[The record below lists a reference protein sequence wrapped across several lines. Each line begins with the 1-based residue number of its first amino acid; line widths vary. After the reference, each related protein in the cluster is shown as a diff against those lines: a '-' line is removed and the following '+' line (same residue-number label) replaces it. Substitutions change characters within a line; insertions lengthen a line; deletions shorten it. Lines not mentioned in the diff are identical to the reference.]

1 MEIKVREVKPIE
13 SKGIQELEEEL
24 LNRHEEQIQ
33 VQVVSENA
41 TPVIV
46 MTPEPAVNKEVE
58 PQVDPEPTP
67 NEEPDPQ
74 PEPVS
79 TELKEEDV
87 LSYIS
92 KRYNKEINSFDELVS
107 ERSEEQLPEDVSAYL
122 KYRKETGRSFEDFI
136 KLKEDFDSMDPDN
149 LLRNYL
155 KSTQVGLDD
164 EDIDVMMEEYSY
176 NEDLDDDSTIKRAKL
191 AKKKLVAEA
200 KQYFNTQKEKYKM
213 PLESRTADI
222 SPEEKEELQAYKQ
235 YISQAKTMEQEAERK
250 REWFSKKTDEVF
262 NNEFKGFEFK
272 VNDQVLR
279 FAPGDAVELK
289 KAQLTPTNFINKYLD
304 DSGMMKDAAGYHR
317 ALAVAM
323 NPERFAKFFYEQ
335 GMAAATEDVNRK
347 IKNINMSERQAP
359 QSTVKDGFQV
369 KSVNPDSGKG
379 LKIRSIKRI

>member
-13 SKGIQELEEEL
+13 SKGVQELEEEL
-24 LNRHEEQIQ
+24 LNKHEEQIQ
-33 VQVVSENA
+33 VQSVSMDHQR
-41 TPVIV
+41 T
-46 MTPEPAVNKEVE
+46 
-58 PQVDPEPTP
+58 PEPTP
-67 NEEPDPQ
+67 EPEPAPELESELQPEPQ
-74 PEPVS
+74 PEPQQPSV
-79 TELKEEDV
+79 ELQEEDV

-92 KRYNKEINSFDELVS
+92 KRYNKQINSFDELVA
-107 ERSEEQLPEDVSAYL
+107 ERSDEQLPEDVSAYL
-122 KYRKETGRSFEDFI
+122 KYRKETGRGFEDFL
-136 KLKEDFDSMDPDN
+136 KLKEDFDTMDPDTI
-149 LLRNYL
+149 LRSYL
-155 KSTQVGLDD
+155 KTTQVGLDD
-164 EDIDVMMEEYSY
+164 EDIDVMMEDYSY
-176 NEDLDDDSTIKRAKL
+176 NEDLDDDSTIKKAKL
-191 AKKKLVAEA
+191 AKKKMIAEA

-222 SPEEKEELQAYKQ
+222 SQEEKEELQAYKQ

-272 VNDQVLR
+272 LNDQVLR

-304 DSGMMKDAAGYHR
+304 DNGMIKDAVGYHR

-335 GMAAATEDVNRK
+335 GMSAATEDVNRK

-359 QSTVKDGFQV
+359 QSSVKDGFQV

>member
-13 SKGIQELEEEL
+13 SKGVQELEEEL
-24 LNRHEEQIQ
+24 LNKHEEQIQ
-33 VQVVSENA
+33 VQSVSMDHQR
-41 TPVIV
+41 T
-46 MTPEPAVNKEVE
+46 
-58 PQVDPEPTP
+58 PEPTP
-67 NEEPDPQ
+67 EPETAPELESELQPEPQ
-74 PEPVS
+74 PEQQQPSV
-79 TELKEEDV
+79 ELQEEDV

-92 KRYNKEINSFDELVS
+92 KRYNKQINSFDELVA
-107 ERSEEQLPEDVSAYL
+107 ERSDEQLPEDVSAYL
-122 KYRKETGRSFEDFI
+122 KYRKETGRGFEDFL
-136 KLKEDFDSMDPDN
+136 KLKEDFDTMDPDSI
-149 LLRNYL
+149 LRSYL
-155 KSTQVGLDD
+155 KTTQVGLDD
-164 EDIDVMMEEYSY
+164 EDIDVMMEDYSY
-176 NEDLDDDSTIKRAKL
+176 NEDLDDDSTIKKAKL
-191 AKKKLVAEA
+191 AKKKMIAEA

-222 SPEEKEELQAYKQ
+222 SQEEKEELQAYKQ

-272 VNDQVLR
+272 LNDQVLR

-304 DSGMMKDAAGYHR
+304 DNGMIKDAVGYHR

-335 GMAAATEDVNRK
+335 GMSAATEDVNRK

-359 QSTVKDGFQV
+359 QSSVKDGFQV

>member
-13 SKGIQELEEEL
+13 SKGVQELEEEL
-24 LNRHEEQIQ
+24 LNKHEEQIQ
-33 VQVVSENA
+33 VQSVS
-41 TPVIV
+41 
-46 MTPEPAVNKEVE
+46 MDHQRTPEPA
-58 PQVDPEPTP
+58 PEPTP
-67 NEEPDPQ
+67 ELEPELQPEPQ
-74 PEPVS
+74 PEPQQPSV
-79 TELKEEDV
+79 ELQEEDV

-92 KRYNKEINSFDELVS
+92 KRYNKQINSFDELVA
-107 ERSEEQLPEDVSAYL
+107 ERSDEQLPEDVSAYL
-122 KYRKETGRSFEDFI
+122 KYRKETGRGFEDFL
-136 KLKEDFDSMDPDN
+136 KLKEDFDTMDPDSI
-149 LLRNYL
+149 LRSYL
-155 KSTQVGLDD
+155 KTTQVGLDD
-164 EDIDVMMEEYSY
+164 EDIDVMMEDYSY
-176 NEDLDDDSTIKRAKL
+176 NEDLDDDSTIKKAKL
-191 AKKKLVAEA
+191 AKKKMIAEA

-272 VNDQVLR
+272 LNDQVLR

-304 DSGMMKDAAGYHR
+304 DNGMIKDAVGYHR

-335 GMAAATEDVNRK
+335 GMSAATEDVNRK

-359 QSTVKDGFQV
+359 QSSVKDGFQV

>member
-67 NEEPDPQ
+67 EPDPQ

-213 PLESRTADI
+213 PLESRTAEI

-262 NNEFKGFEFK
+262 NSEFKGFEFK

>member
-13 SKGIQELEEEL
+13 SKGVQELEEEL
-24 LNRHEEQIQ
+24 LNKHEEQIQ
-33 VQVVSENA
+33 VQSVS
-41 TPVIV
+41 
-46 MTPEPAVNKEVE
+46 MDHQRTPEPAS
-58 PQVDPEPTP
+58 EPT
-67 NEEPDPQ
+67 NELEPELQPEPQ
-74 PEPVS
+74 PEPQQPSV
-79 TELKEEDV
+79 ELQEEDV

-92 KRYNKEINSFDELVS
+92 KRYNKQINSFDELVA
-107 ERSEEQLPEDVSAYL
+107 ERSDEQLPEDVSAYL
-122 KYRKETGRSFEDFI
+122 KYRKETGRGFEDFL
-136 KLKEDFDSMDPDN
+136 KLKEDFDTMDPDSI
-149 LLRNYL
+149 LRSYL
-155 KSTQVGLDD
+155 KTTQVGLDD
-164 EDIDVMMEEYSY
+164 EDIDVMMEDYSY
-176 NEDLDDDSTIKRAKL
+176 NEDLDDDSTIKKAKL
-191 AKKKLVAEA
+191 AKKKMIAEA

-272 VNDQVLR
+272 LNDQVLR

-304 DSGMMKDAAGYHR
+304 DNGMIKDAVGYHR

-335 GMAAATEDVNRK
+335 GMSAATEDVNRK

-359 QSTVKDGFQV
+359 QSSVKDGFQV

>member
-13 SKGIQELEEEL
+13 SKGVQELEEEL
-24 LNRHEEQIQ
+24 LNKHEEQIQ
-33 VQVVSENA
+33 VQSVS
-41 TPVIV
+41 
-46 MTPEPAVNKEVE
+46 MDHQRTPEPA
-58 PQVDPEPTP
+58 PEPT
-67 NEEPDPQ
+67 NELEPELQPEPQ
-74 PEPVS
+74 PEPQQPSV
-79 TELKEEDV
+79 ELQEEDV

-92 KRYNKEINSFDELVS
+92 KRYNKQINSFDELVA
-107 ERSEEQLPEDVSAYL
+107 ERSDEQLPEDVSAYL
-122 KYRKETGRSFEDFI
+122 KYRKETGRGFEDFL
-136 KLKEDFDSMDPDN
+136 KLKEDFDTMDPDSI
-149 LLRNYL
+149 LRSYL
-155 KSTQVGLDD
+155 KTTQVGLDD
-164 EDIDVMMEEYSY
+164 EDIDVMMEDYSY
-176 NEDLDDDSTIKRAKL
+176 NEDLDDDSTIKKAKL
-191 AKKKLVAEA
+191 AKKKMIAEA

-272 VNDQVLR
+272 LNDQVLR

-304 DSGMMKDAAGYHR
+304 DNGMIKDAVGYHR

-335 GMAAATEDVNRK
+335 GMSAATEDVNRK

-359 QSTVKDGFQV
+359 QSSVKDGFQV

>member
-13 SKGIQELEEEL
+13 SKGVQELEEEL
-24 LNRHEEQIQ
+24 LNKHEEQIQ
-33 VQVVSENA
+33 VQSVSMDHQR
-41 TPVIV
+41 T
-46 MTPEPAVNKEVE
+46 
-58 PQVDPEPTP
+58 PEPTP
-67 NEEPDPQ
+67 EPEPAPELESELQQEPQ
-74 PEPVS
+74 PEPQQPSV
-79 TELKEEDV
+79 ELQEEDV

-92 KRYNKEINSFDELVS
+92 KRYNKQINSFDELVA
-107 ERSEEQLPEDVSAYL
+107 ERSDEQLPEDVSAYL
-122 KYRKETGRSFEDFI
+122 KYRKETGRGFEDFL
-136 KLKEDFDSMDPDN
+136 KLKEDFDTMDPDSI
-149 LLRNYL
+149 LRSYL
-155 KSTQVGLDD
+155 KTTQVGLDD
-164 EDIDVMMEEYSY
+164 EDIDVMMEDYSY
-176 NEDLDDDSTIKRAKL
+176 NEDLDDDSTIKKAKL
-191 AKKKLVAEA
+191 AKKKMIAEA

-222 SPEEKEELQAYKQ
+222 SQEEKEELQAYKQ

-272 VNDQVLR
+272 LNDQVLR

-304 DSGMMKDAAGYHR
+304 DNGMIKDAVGYHR

-335 GMAAATEDVNRK
+335 GMSAATEDVNRK

-359 QSTVKDGFQV
+359 QSSVKDGFQV

>member
-1 MEIKVREVKPIE
+1 MEIKVREVRPIE
-13 SKGIQELEEEL
+13 SKGVQELEEEL
-24 LNRHEEQIQ
+24 LNKHEEQIQ
-33 VQVVSENA
+33 VQAVSMDHQR
-41 TPVIV
+41 TPA
-46 MTPEPAVNKEVE
+46 PA
-58 PQVDPEPTP
+58 PEPTP
-67 NEEPDPQ
+67 ELEPELQPESQ
-74 PEPVS
+74 PEPQPQS
-79 TELKEEDV
+79 AELQEEDV

-92 KRYNKEINSFDELVS
+92 KRYNKQINSFDELVS
-107 ERSEEQLPEDVSAYL
+107 ERSDEQLPEDVSAYL
-122 KYRKETGRSFEDFI
+122 KYRKETGRGFEDFL
-136 KLKEDFDSMDPDN
+136 KLKEDFDTMDPDN
-149 LLRNYL
+149 ILRSYF

-164 EDIDVMMEEYSY
+164 EDIDVMMEDYSY
-176 NEDLDDDSTIKRAKL
+176 NEDLDDDSTIKKAKL
-191 AKKKLVAEA
+191 AKKKMIAEA

-213 PLESRTADI
+213 PLESRTADV

-250 REWFSKKTDEVF
+250 RDWFSKKTDEVF

-272 VNDQVLR
+272 LNDQVVR
-279 FAPGDAVELK
+279 FAPGDAAELK

-304 DSGMMKDAAGYHR
+304 ESGMIKDAAGYHR

-335 GMAAATEDVNRK
+335 GMSAATEDVNRK

-379 LKIRSIKRI
+379 LRIRSMKKI

>member
-13 SKGIQELEEEL
+13 SKGVQELEEEL
-24 LNRHEEQIQ
+24 LNKHEEQIQ
-33 VQVVSENA
+33 VQSVS
-41 TPVIV
+41 
-46 MTPEPAVNKEVE
+46 MDHQRTPEPAS
-58 PQVDPEPTP
+58 EPT
-67 NEEPDPQ
+67 NELEPELQPEPQ
-74 PEPVS
+74 PEPQQPSV
-79 TELKEEDV
+79 ELQEEDV

-92 KRYNKEINSFDELVS
+92 KRYNKQINSFDELVA
-107 ERSEEQLPEDVSAYL
+107 ERSDEQLPEDVSAYL
-122 KYRKETGRSFEDFI
+122 KYRKETGRGFEDFL
-136 KLKEDFDSMDPDN
+136 KLKEDFDTMDPDSI
-149 LLRNYL
+149 LRSYL
-155 KSTQVGLDD
+155 KTTQVGLDD
-164 EDIDVMMEEYSY
+164 EDIDVMMEDYSY
-176 NEDLDDDSTIKRAKL
+176 NEDLDDDSTIKKAKL
-191 AKKKLVAEA
+191 AKKKMIAEA

-222 SPEEKEELQAYKQ
+222 SQEEKEELQAYKQ

-272 VNDQVLR
+272 LNDQVLR

-304 DSGMMKDAAGYHR
+304 DNGMIKDAVGYHR

-335 GMAAATEDVNRK
+335 GMSAATEDVNRK

-359 QSTVKDGFQV
+359 QSSVKDGFQV

>member
-1 MEIKVREVKPIE
+1 MEIKVREVRPIE
-13 SKGIQELEEEL
+13 SKGVQELEEEL
-24 LNRHEEQIQ
+24 LNKHEEQIQ
-33 VQVVSENA
+33 VQAVSMDHQR
-41 TPVIV
+41 TPA
-46 MTPEPAVNKEVE
+46 PA
-58 PQVDPEPTP
+58 PEPTP
-67 NEEPDPQ
+67 ELEPELQ
-74 PEPVS
+74 PESQPES
-79 TELKEEDV
+79 QPQSAELQEEDV

-92 KRYNKEINSFDELVS
+92 KRYNKQINSFDELVS
-107 ERSEEQLPEDVSAYL
+107 ERSDEQLPEDVSAYL
-122 KYRKETGRSFEDFI
+122 KYRKETGRGFEDFL
-136 KLKEDFDSMDPDN
+136 KLKEDFDTMDPDN
-149 LLRNYL
+149 ILRSYL

-164 EDIDVMMEEYSY
+164 EDIDVMMEDYSY
-176 NEDLDDDSTIKRAKL
+176 NEDLDDDSTIKKAKL
-191 AKKKLVAEA
+191 AKKKMIAEA

-213 PLESRTADI
+213 PLESRTADV

-250 REWFSKKTDEVF
+250 RDWFSKKTDEVF

-272 VNDQVLR
+272 LNDQVVR
-279 FAPGDAVELK
+279 FAPGDAAELK

-304 DSGMMKDAAGYHR
+304 ESGMIKDAAGYHR

-335 GMAAATEDVNRK
+335 GMSAATEDVNRK

-379 LKIRSIKRI
+379 LRIRSMKKI

>member
-13 SKGIQELEEEL
+13 SKGVQELEEEL
-24 LNRHEEQIQ
+24 LNKHEEQIQ
-33 VQVVSENA
+33 VQSVS
-41 TPVIV
+41 
-46 MTPEPAVNKEVE
+46 MDHQRTPEPA
-58 PQVDPEPTP
+58 PEPT
-67 NEEPDPQ
+67 NELEPELQPEPQ
-74 PEPVS
+74 PEPQQPSV
-79 TELKEEDV
+79 ELQEEDV

-92 KRYNKEINSFDELVS
+92 KRYNKQINSFDELVA
-107 ERSEEQLPEDVSAYL
+107 ERSDEQLPEDVSAYL
-122 KYRKETGRSFEDFI
+122 KYRKETGRGFEDFL
-136 KLKEDFDSMDPDN
+136 KLKEDFDTMDPDTI
-149 LLRNYL
+149 LRSYL
-155 KSTQVGLDD
+155 KTTQVGLDD
-164 EDIDVMMEEYSY
+164 EDIDVMMEDYSY
-176 NEDLDDDSTIKRAKL
+176 NEDLDDDSTIKKAKL
-191 AKKKLVAEA
+191 AKKKMIAEA

-272 VNDQVLR
+272 LNDQVLR

-304 DSGMMKDAAGYHR
+304 DNGMIKDAVGYHR

-335 GMAAATEDVNRK
+335 GMSAATEDVNRK

-359 QSTVKDGFQV
+359 QSSVKDGFQV